1 MGDKNPSLTPSLNGK
16 AENKNDRLV
25 FARDATTFKD
35 TLIILAWIAS
45 ILIIAAVCWFS
56 TQPLR
61 YRLTVRAVNRVL
73 AQSGDSRRLIEPS
86 SPERRGAFLA
96 GSWFTMQDETP
107 VRKRVLV
114 FSFIAEGTFF
124 PCAAVMT
131 QDGKVGELIPLNSH
145 GEKALKRISP
155 GIIKIYTRR
164 IEAEA

>member
-1 MGDKNPSLTPSLNGK
+1 MSDKKPFFIGTS
-16 AENKNDRLV
+16 ENENDPIVLMK
-25 FARDATTFKD
+25 DATTIKD

-45 ILIIAAVCWFS
+45 ILLIANILWFS

-61 YRLTVRAVNRVL
+61 YRLMVRAVNRVL
-73 AQSGDSRRLIEPS
+73 MQSGDSRRLIEPS
-86 SPERRGAFLA
+86 SSERRGSLLT
-96 GSWFTMQDETP
+96 GSWFTMLDETP
-107 VRKRVLV
+107 VGKRVIV
-114 FSFIAEGTFF
+114 FSFIVEGTFF

-145 GEKALKRISP
+145 GEKVLRRLSP